1 MLRVSLPDGTTRDV
15 PVPENMDWTAVK
27 AVVADD
33 GTVTVVPDTEL
44 ITARQWAAVREQR
57 DQMLAKCDWT
67 QLADAHLSVDKKQ
80 AWSDYRQAL
89 RDIPEDFED
98 PTQVQWPTIPG
109 ATPTVQASGARVAN
123 LMEQI

>member
-33 GTVTVVPDTEL
+33 GIVTVVPDTEL

-67 QLADAHLSVDKKQ
+67 QLADAHLSLDKKQ

-89 RDIPEDFED
+89 RDIPEDFEV